1 MNNSNN
7 IFKLIF
13 QSRSTN
19 EAFARTAVAAFIAG
33 LDPTIEELTDIK
45 TAVSEAVTNCI
56 VHAYKTEPG
65 LSRLRQSL
73 SSAKTLTVSLRTRL
87 RHKDIAKAQC
97 FLHNNRQGFRTRR
110 TWFSVMEAFM
120 DKVKVHSTVGKG
132 TTVTM
137 KKHISEKTKNA
148 YVSEC
153 KPDEFIESN
162 SACTFCANRF
172 KGRVL
177 NTTTCSKQPALD

>member
-56 VHAYKTEPG
+56 VHAYKNGTG
-65 LSRLRQSL
+65 LITVTAKL
-73 SSAKTLTVSLRTRL
+73 SSDKTLTVSV
-87 RHKDIAKAQC
+87 KDAGCGIEDIESAMLPTYTTDKVSERAG
-97 FLHNNRQGFRTRR
+97 LG
-110 TWFSVMEAFM
+110 FSVMEAFM

-137 KKHISEKTKNA
+137 KKHISEKN
-148 YVSEC
+148 
-153 KPDEFIESN
+153 
-162 SACTFCANRF
+162 
-172 KGRVL
+172 
-177 NTTTCSKQPALD
+177 